1 MLRGNLHNLWY
12 IRRKV
17 ISPFFNRYNF
27 MNKTFFNL
35 LLAAVVI
42 SGANCAA
49 ADPAD
54 NPFISAIPLGI
65 TGTLSQNGDLN
76 FAMANPF
83 IDNTSP
89 GNGTSG
95 INAEPPVPD
104 PTVNPFS
111 FLTGDKNNTTN
122 AGSDVF
128 QQLQGTW
135 LASDGI
141 NFLMLVFNG
150 SNFTKSMN
158 KGAASGTW
166 QYSGS
171 NITLFYNNSYKTH
184 SFRIEGNNLTLDNG
198 AAVLVRQNQPNT
210 APVVNNPPSVV
221 NNPPP
226 VVNNPPPVVDNLP
239 SGSNPVTASQSI
251 NIEGR
256 WNCNMQQGVFSF
268 IFDGNTYRSLLN
280 DIQVGGGTFY
290 LNGNEL
296 HYNKTT
302 GKGAG
307 ETGVDY
313 LELNG
318 NMLTITFKNGK
329 YTFTKDPNFN
339 PGRFSEQQKQALNGR
354 WIHYGSTASHYLV
367 FRFENGIY
375 TMYEN
380 AKVVDRAKYEVSGSE
395 IKLTFQNGS
404 STVWTFSISGNV
416 LIINMPGISG
426 PVRLNRG

>member
-1 MLRGNLHNLWY
+1 
-12 IRRKV
+12 
-17 ISPFFNRYNF
+17 
-27 MNKTFFNL
+27 MNKTFLNL

-42 SGANCAA
+42 SGAHCAA

-122 AGSDVF
+122 AGSDLF

-150 SNFTKSMN
+150 SNFTISMN

-171 NITLFYNNSYKTH
+171 NITFFYNNSYETH

-198 AAVLVRQNQPNT
+198 VAVLVRQNQPNT
-210 APVVNNPPSVV
+210 VPVVNNPPPVV
-221 NNPPP
+221 DNPPP
-226 VVNNPPPVVDNLP
+226 VVNNPPPVVDNP
-239 SGSNPVTASQSI
+239 PPVINNPPPVVDNPPPGTNPVTASQSI

-296 HYNKTT
+296 HYNETT

-318 NMLTITFKNGK
+318 NTLTITFKNGK

-354 WIHYGSTASHYLV
+354 WIHYGSTASNYLV

-375 TMYEN
+375 TMYKN
-380 AKVVDRAKYEVSGSE
+380 ANEVDRAKYEVSGNE
-395 IKLTFQNGS
+395 IKLNFQTGS